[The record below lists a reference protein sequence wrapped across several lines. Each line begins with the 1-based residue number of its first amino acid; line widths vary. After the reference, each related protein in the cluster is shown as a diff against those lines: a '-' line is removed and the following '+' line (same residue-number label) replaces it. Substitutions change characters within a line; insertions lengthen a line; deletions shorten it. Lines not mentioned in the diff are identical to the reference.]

1 MMRRGIGAQQTDE
14 KTQPKWKQP
23 RSMKT
28 RPRVQWKPW
37 YLILVNRDNPV
48 PEDYELRLTELD
60 NGESVNK
67 LIYPDL
73 QKMFTI

>member
-1 MMRRGIGAQQTDE
+1 M
-14 KTQPKWKQP
+14 
-23 RSMKT
+23 
-28 RPRVQWKPW
+28 
-37 YLILVNRDNPV
+37 ILVNRDNPV

>member
-1 MMRRGIGAQQTDE
+1 MEA
-14 KTQPKWKQP
+14 
-23 RSMKT
+23 
-28 RPRVQWKPW
+28 PW

-73 QKMFTI
+73 QKMFDDMRAEGVYPVVCSGYRTR